1 MEWIAKSV
9 RVYVRVLTGIV
20 DLNFVTLVYCDL
32 PVICR
37 IGIAE
42 SRETDEYARVVVRE
56 RCPPVDTQNK
66 IRELRLFVPK
76 QSDPIERFD
85 DVGTEFDESTEAR
98 HLPTGKSAVS
108 EWNEAV
114 LDWKV

>member
-1 MEWIAKSV
+1 MILQPDKALRRAVGIHEFTDLLPVEHHSNGTSLSRDLIGVPLAQRLGGQVGRRCKLVDRPGEMERIAKSV

-42 SRETDEYARVVVRE
+42 SRETDE
-56 RCPPVDTQNK
+56 
-66 IRELRLFVPK
+66 
-76 QSDPIERFD
+76 
-85 DVGTEFDESTEAR
+85 
-98 HLPTGKSAVS
+98 
-108 EWNEAV
+108 
-114 LDWKV
+114 